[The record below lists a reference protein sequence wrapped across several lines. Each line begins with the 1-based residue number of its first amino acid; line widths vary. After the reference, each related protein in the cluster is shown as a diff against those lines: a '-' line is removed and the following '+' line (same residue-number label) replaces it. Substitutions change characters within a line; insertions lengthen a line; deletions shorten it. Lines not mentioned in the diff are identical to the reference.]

1 MVNRGDVITRI
12 AKALKS
18 PRSAVIKTAIMT
30 SADIFG
36 AYNDLIIYSLDP
48 LVSQNSLC
56 VLLYLQS

>member
-36 AYNDLIIYSLDP
+36 AYNDLIIDSLDP
-48 LVSQNSLC
+48 LVS
-56 VLLYLQS
+56 